1 MISYNRRK
9 FRHRMN
15 EQEHAQLLEDFLYC
29 LSIKEYYDAHEVLEL
44 IWFPRR
50 FEDNDEMRLLKGFIN
65 ASVSFE
71 LERRNRVDASKKVWE
86 TYLKYRPLLNKLDSP
101 HINRYHFIAK
111 EIEKI
116 NTITHQ

>member
-1 MISYNRRK
+1 
-9 FRHRMN
+9 MN
-15 EQEHAQLLEDFLYC
+15 EQEQNKLLEDFIYC
-29 LSIKEYYDAHEVLEL
+29 LNTKRYYDAHEVLET

-71 LERRNRVDASKKVWE
+71 LERKNRVDASKKVWE
-86 TYLKYRPLLNKLDSP
+86 TYLKYIPLLHKIDSP
-101 HINRYHFIAK
+101 HLNKYHSIAK

-116 NTITHQ
+116 KK